1 MTYALSYGGINSNAI
16 SLIIKQL
23 EIGDRIENC
32 PDALLPEHLL
42 VHKMKDYD
50 LKIYQQLLPAGGF
63 E

>member
-1 MTYALSYGGINSNAI
+1 MALSYGGINSNAI

-23 EIGDRIENC
+23 EIGDKIANC
-32 PDALLPEHLL
+32 PDELLPENLL

-50 LKIYQQLLPAGGF
+50 LKIYQQLLPEGGF

>member
-1 MTYALSYGGINSNAI
+1 MALSYGGINSNAI

-23 EIGDRIENC
+23 EIGERIENC

-42 VHKMKDYD
+42 VHKMNDHD